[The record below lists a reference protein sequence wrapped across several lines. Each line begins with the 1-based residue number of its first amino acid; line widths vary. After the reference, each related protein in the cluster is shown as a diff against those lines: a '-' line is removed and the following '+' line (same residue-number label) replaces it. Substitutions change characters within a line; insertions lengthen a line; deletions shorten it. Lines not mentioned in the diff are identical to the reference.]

1 MSTGCRGSP
10 ETDNFQKTIIHPF
23 RKEAALFPVSQQPTS
38 EQEAKELCLCQV
50 PCGPWRPSG
59 PWPLSQ
65 RIPISSLDVSG
76 PGNMALESLG
86 GPCTKPLNL
95 ELSLWHQLPALCIS
109 IKGID
114 RYPCSGHHVIAAYRL
129 CGQGVCAPPYPPPSM
144 SQAWWEVQ
152 EKPPVSLHQGKHPS
166 STVVFPGA
174 RISACSLYTAAHLF
188 QAI

>member
-1 MSTGCRGSP
+1 MSARCCTGPGG
-10 ETDNFQKTIIHPF
+10 
-23 RKEAALFPVSQQPTS
+23 L
-38 EQEAKELCLCQV
+38 
-50 PCGPWRPSG
+50 SG

-152 EKPPVSLHQGKHPS
+152 EKPPVSLHQGKHPLVHCGFPRSPYQCLQSVHSCS
-166 STVVFPGA
+166 SFPGHL
-174 RISACSLYTAAHLF
+174 SAGLLK
-188 QAI
+188 